1 MTDRD
6 AKLQALLREQ
16 LSLARRAAEVLAFS
30 RTRVATEADITRLA
44 ASPEGRERLES
55 LTSRYARLADLL
67 TQQIFRVSDRIELLE
82 EGSIIDRLN
91 RAEKRRWI
99 DSAERWKEIRLLRNR
114 ISHEYAD
121 EAWLAIVRDAWR
133 LTPEL
138 LECVNRA
145 SRNSAT
151 GV

>member
-1 MTDRD
+1 M
-6 AKLQALLREQ
+6 
-16 LSLARRAAEVLAFS
+16 
-30 RTRVATEADITRLA
+30 
-44 ASPEGRERLES
+44 
-55 LTSRYARLADLL
+55 

-99 DSAERWKEIRLLRNR
+99 GSAERWKEILLLRIRN
-114 ISHEYAD
+114 SHEYAD
-121 EAWLAIVRDAWR
+121 KIRLAIVRDAWR

-145 SRNSAT
+145 SRDGAA
-151 GV
+151 GVA